1 MGLIKDANKAVADS
15 IYERSKEYLRKKN
28 GLTHVMCYML
38 EGKLGDAVAQC
49 ETRLTTLMNQI
60 LLGLQND
67 EYEVLDVK
75 IEPVPSKDWLSG
87 QRQMYLATI
96 TYK

>member
-1 MGLIKDANKAVADS
+1 MGVTKDANKAVGDKL
-15 IYERSKEYLRKKN
+15 YEDAREYLRKKN
-28 GLTHVMCYML
+28 GLTHVMCFML
-38 EGKLGDAVAQC
+38 EGKLGAQAAQC
-49 ETRLTTLMNQI
+49 ETRVTTMMNQI
-60 LLGLQND
+60 LLGLQTD
-67 EYEVLDVK
+67 EYEVLDIK